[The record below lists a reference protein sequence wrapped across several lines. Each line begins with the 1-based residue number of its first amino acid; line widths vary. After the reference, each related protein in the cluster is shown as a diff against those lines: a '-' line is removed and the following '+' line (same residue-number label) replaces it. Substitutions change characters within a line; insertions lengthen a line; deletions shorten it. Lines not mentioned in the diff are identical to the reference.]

1 MARTSSAR
9 GVEDA
14 YTNQP
19 VESILEQLLQSPP
32 PERPARSSL
41 KSETAYAVA
50 KPERLPSTVSK
61 TTAGPARTPYR
72 PHMQPTG
79 RAKPRTS
86 GIATGKYALAAASP
100 VALTSKTTT
109 QKNSR
114 ASEETL
120 ALSSATS
127 DTYSDASADSFDSL
141 AQPDEKLRVQ
151 NGFKQPDKV
160 NPQRTYWP
168 KYSDGD
174 CFVVAVSHTSLTGP
188 KPVHKSV
195 YTASKVP
202 QQSARPRV
210 VDKALPLPITL
221 AAPPAQNG
229 KLPNGAARHSE
240 GTSKDSTPADWSSDT
255 SSISDDSGQE
265 ASQFVLPYCETVLVW
280 TLFIIEHGFSFSP

>member
-1 MARTSSAR
+1 M
-9 GVEDA
+9 EDP

-79 RAKPRTS
+79 RANPRTS

-100 VALTSKTTT
+100 VALTSKTIT

-120 ALSSATS
+120 ILSSATS
-127 DTYSDASADSFDSL
+127 DTFSNASADSFDSL
-141 AQPDEKLRVQ
+141 AQPDEKIRVQ
-151 NGFKQPDKV
+151 NGFKQADKV
-160 NPQRTYWP
+160 YPHRTYWP

-202 QQSARPRV
+202 QQSARPRAV
-210 VDKALPLPITL
+210 GKALPLPITL
-221 AAPPAQNG
+221 AAAPPAQNG

-265 ASQFVLPYCETVLVW
+265 ASQFIPACRVLIW
-280 TLFIIEHGFSFSP
+280 TLFTIEHGLSFRP